1 MSEERV
7 RLDKWLWA
15 ARFFRT
21 RNLAKQAIEGGKV
34 WYDGARTKV
43 SKEVQVGAELRIRQG
58 FDEKTVT
65 VRALSE
71 ERRGA
76 PEAAQ
81 LYEETAA
88 SLAARTAGADERRLQ
103 RAGDILHEGRPS
115 KRDRRLIHQ
124 FRERHSES

>member
-1 MSEERV
+1 MRDSSQSHAYALRV
-7 RLDKWLWA
+7 ATVITPFSRDNTSVS
-15 ARFFRT
+15 RT
-21 RNLAKQAIEGGKV
+21 Q
-34 WYDGARTKV
+34 V
-43 SKEVQVGAELRIRQG
+43 SKEVQLGAELRIRQG

-88 SLAARTAGADERRLQ
+88 SLAERTAGADERRLQ

>member
-43 SKEVQVGAELRIRQG
+43 SKEVQLGAELRIRQG

-88 SLAARTAGADERRLQ
+88 SLAERTADADERRLQ

-124 FRERHSES
+124 FRERHSDS

>member
-21 RNLAKQAIEGGKV
+21 RNLARQAIEGGKV

-43 SKEVQVGAELRIRQG
+43 SKEVRSGAQLCIRQG

-65 VRALSE
+65 VRALSG

-76 PEAAQ
+76 PEAAL

-88 SLAARTAGADERRLQ
+88 SVAARTAGADERRLQ
-103 RAGDILHEGRPS
+103 RAGQVLQEGRPG
-115 KRDRRLIHQ
+115 KRDRRLIHR
-124 FRERHSES
+124 FKERQSGS